1 MFPLR
6 PLWRDCRVVCE
17 YRLDANTIDSSKAW
31 HKLTKLRMVL
41 QRESRNRYLWARLGH
56 GREKGDPIVG
66 VTNTAPV
73 NTSFLLRKTFFVF
86 QTCQPFNKTWQDSA
100 TKLSPL
106 SFVSLLVK
114 HMHET
119 LYLVYRFTWVFYRL
133 HGHGL
138 LVIPESLKMDESIGP
153 VALHRN

>member
-100 TKLSPL
+100 TKLSPFFCC
-106 SFVSLLVK
+106 FVGKTREREAFPCLPIHIVFFRYTGTGSLLSPS
-114 HMHET
+114 
-119 LYLVYRFTWVFYRL
+119 RL
-133 HGHGL
+133 RWTKAS
-138 LVIPESLKMDESIGP
+138 VP
-153 VALHRN
+153 